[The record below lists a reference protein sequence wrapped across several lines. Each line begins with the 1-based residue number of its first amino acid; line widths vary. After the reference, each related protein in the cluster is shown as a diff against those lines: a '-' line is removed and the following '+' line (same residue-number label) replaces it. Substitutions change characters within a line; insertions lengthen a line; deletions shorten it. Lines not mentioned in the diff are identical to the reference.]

1 MTLKLWLSG
10 TWTELRDLRSGVVSA
25 DGIVVAER
33 IEDADV
39 VVHASTGASHRDE
52 LAAVREH
59 THAPV
64 VLLAPPGAAGLL
76 EVALESDLAD
86 VLILPQPPEAVV
98 FAARKLAGAVARRRS
113 DRARARIV
121 TVFSPKGGAGKSA
134 VACNVATALAAA
146 GRRTLLVDLD
156 LQFGDVAIMLGLQ
169 PQRTLHDL
177 LASPGPLDAEKI
189 AGYAST
195 YAPLLDVLPAPLKPE
210 DAESISDA
218 RVGDLLDAA
227 AAGYDA
233 IVVDTSPGFHGAVLA
248 ALDRTDDLLLLCT
261 PDVPTMKNVRLTLQT
276 LDLLAFPAERVRLVL
291 NRANARVGFRAAQIG
306 SVLERAVDFE
316 LPEDEAVAIAVNRGV
331 PVLRHRS
338 ASPFS
343 EAVTALADALGGG
356 AAPARK
362 QRRFSLGRAR

>member
-1 MTLKLWLSG
+1 VTLKLWLSG
-10 TWTELRDLRSGVVSA
+10 TWTDLRELRD
-25 DGIVVAER
+25 GIVAAEGIAVAER
-33 IEDADV
+33 IEDADA
-39 VVHASTGASHRDE
+39 VVHAAAGASHRDE

-64 VLLAPPGAAGLL
+64 VLLAAPGAAGLL
-76 EVALESDLAD
+76 EVALDSDLAD
-86 VLILPQPPEAVV
+86 VLILPQSPEGVV
-98 FAARKLAGAVARRRS
+98 FAARKLAGTVARRRS
-113 DRARARIV
+113 DRTRARIV
-121 TVFSPKGGAGKSA
+121 TVFSPKGGTGKSA

-146 GRRTLLVDLD
+146 GKRTLLVDLD
-156 LQFGDVAIMLGLQ
+156 LQFGDVAIMIGLQ

-177 LASPGPLDAEKI
+177 LGSPGPLDAEKI

-227 AAGYDA
+227 ATGYDA
-233 IVVDTSPGFHGAVLA
+233 IVVDTSPGFQGAVLA
-248 ALDRTDDLLLLCT
+248 ALDRTDDLLLICT

-276 LDLLAFPAERVRLVL
+276 LDLLSFPADRLRLVL

-306 SVLERAVDFE
+306 SVLEHAVDFE
-316 LPEDEAVAIAVNRGV
+316 LPDDEAVAIAVNRGV

-338 ASPFS
+338 TSPFS
-343 EAVTALADALGGG
+343 EAVKALADALGAG